1 MFVLFS
7 HLNYNTT
14 TPFLYPDPL
23 ETTVTQP
30 NFYRS
35 PLMEGLDMTGAT
47 LRDLDEIK
55 GFRATHEA
63 AFPWM
68 TGLPGK
74 AKRRLEGR

>member
-1 MFVLFS
+1 
-7 HLNYNTT
+7 
-14 TPFLYPDPL
+14 
-23 ETTVTQP
+23 
-30 NFYRS
+30 
-35 PLMEGLDMTGAT
+35 MEGLDMTGAT